1 MLRTKID
8 YKRTVKEVS
17 KIVKFVYPDRKETER
32 QSYQRHATPIIHN
45 NVSLYTQALMKFHGK
60 KSSPT
65 KLSNKRLN
73 IQFKKKLQQ
82 RKEIHEKR

>member
-17 KIVKFVYPDRKETER
+17 KIVKFVYPDRKKTER

-45 NVSLYTQALMKFHGK
+45 NISTYAWALIKFHEENPA
-60 KSSPT
+60 PT
-65 KLSNKRLN
+65 KLSNKR
-73 IQFKKKLQQ
+73 IKM
-82 RKEIHEKR
+82 